1 MEREEAGEA
10 EEGEDGERTERRT
23 TMSIAIFH
31 SAYDPANSRPQ
42 RLQRD
47 LCELPDV
54 RLLATLYS
62 LCALF
67 YRETER
73 TNVAGKRG
81 NEKGRRP
88 RADARRT
95 TGEDE
100 DDDDDEGKLRAY
112 RSARCSNSSEAC
124 RLASTT

>member
-73 TNVAGKRG
+73 TNVAGKRE
-81 NEKGRRP
+81 NERREEG
-88 RADARRT
+88 
-95 TGEDE
+95 GEE
-100 DDDDDEGKLRAY
+100 DQEQTPEERHEKTKMMMMMRG
-112 RSARCSNSSEAC
+112 S
-124 RLASTT
+124 